1 MIYFTS
7 DTHFNSY
14 SIVNKKKCFKNL
26 EEMHEKLINNW
37 NNIVSNE
44 DEIYILGDFSNE
56 KGYLKTENVISK
68 LNGKKYLIAGNNDNF
83 LKDKNFNRDL
93 FIFIKDYHFLS
104 LNMKDKNDKRINIVL
119 FHYPIYEWEGMYK
132 GTIHIHGHI
141 HRNVF
146 YNKKAF
152 NVSSN
157 IHNFYPV
164 SLEKILKEL
173 KLI

>member
-7 DTHFNSY
+7 DTHFNSL
-14 SIVNKKKCFKNL
+14 SILKTRKCFKSL
-26 EEMHEKLINNW
+26 EDMHEAIINNW
-37 NNIVSNE
+37 NNTISNE

-56 KGYLKTENVISK
+56 KGHLKTESILYNLK
-68 LNGKKYLIAGNNDNF
+68 GRKYLIAGNNDNF
-83 LKDKNFNRDL
+83 LKNTDFNRDL

-104 LNMKDKNDKRINIVL
+104 LNMKDKNNKTINIAL
-119 FHYPIYEWEGMYK
+119 CHYPIYDWEGMYK
-132 GTIHIHGHI
+132 GTIHIHGHMHKNI
-141 HRNVF
+141 F

-173 KLI
+173 NLI